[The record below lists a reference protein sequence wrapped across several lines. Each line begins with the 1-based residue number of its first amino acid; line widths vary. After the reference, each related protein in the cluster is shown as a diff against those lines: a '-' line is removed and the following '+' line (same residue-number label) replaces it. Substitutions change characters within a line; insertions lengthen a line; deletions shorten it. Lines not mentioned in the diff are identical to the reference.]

1 MVWGLYKEERGER
14 KVKKVSYVLEQ
25 CGLFYR
31 SLLNCN
37 SALFLFNRKARQEKK
52 RKGRREKK
60 DC

>member
-1 MVWGLYKEERGER
+1 MLLLKLKIECVL
-14 KVKKVSYVLEQ
+14 VLNFFSYVLEQ